1 MQGARRRKKDAADE
15 GCAMAPTN
23 RVRMLDRSESNIC
36 GLLLKH
42 WTIPS
47 DAAKDREAIESTS
60 RDEAGAYSTECRLQK
75 KKRRT
80 KRSQNRTGK
89 GCRP

>member
-1 MQGARRRKKDAADE
+1 
-15 GCAMAPTN
+15 
-23 RVRMLDRSESNIC
+23 MLDRSESNIC

-60 RDEAGAYSTECRLQK
+60 RDEAGAYRAGLATENSSMRHINFTFHKDVITINL
-75 KKRRT
+75 
-80 KRSQNRTGK
+80 N
-89 GCRP
+89 